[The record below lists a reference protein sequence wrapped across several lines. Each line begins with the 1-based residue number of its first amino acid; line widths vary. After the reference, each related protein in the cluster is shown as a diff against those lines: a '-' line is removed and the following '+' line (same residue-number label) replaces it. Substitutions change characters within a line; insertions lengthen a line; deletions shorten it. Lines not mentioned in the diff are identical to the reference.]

1 MPSGHLAK
9 NAFLLVWSQNV
20 YSHIFHMRKP
30 IKILEEDNFQIRKPI
45 KMLEKNFQI
54 RKPIK
59 IVGNKLAKT
68 KTYQNRRKITFKY
81 ENLPKS

>member
-1 MPSGHLAK
+1 MTSNDWGIAVPSGHLAK

-45 KMLEKNFQI
+45 KMLEKNF
-54 RKPIK
+54 
-59 IVGNKLAKT
+59 
-68 KTYQNRRKITFKY
+68 KY
-81 ENLPKS
+81 ENLSKS